1 MVPGLFHCILH
12 RYVGRAAPA
21 LQDRIQTLWVR
32 KARRSLSL
40 PQQVNSA
47 LRNKPEGLYLPTHS
61 CLSLLLFS
69 YTRVCL
75 SREVHT
81 ESPIVTSPSPGAPS
95 SFSAT
100 PNKIHMPS
108 PVPRSQNIPLYLT
121 RLLLMLYSRSSFSE
135 VQGTTRDFSAEMYK
149 QVLIYSALN

>member
-1 MVPGLFHCILH
+1 MIPGLFHCISH

-32 KARRSLSL
+32 KVRRSLSL

-47 LRNKPEGLYLPTHS
+47 LINKPEGLHFPTHS

-81 ESPIVTSPSPGAPS
+81 ESPIVTSPFPGALS
-95 SFSAT
+95 CFSAT
-100 PNKIHMPS
+100 PNKIHMPP
-108 PVPRSQNIPLYLT
+108 PVPRSKNIPLYLAH
-121 RLLLMLYSRSSFSE
+121 LLLMLSSRSSFSE
-135 VQGTTRDFSAEMYK
+135 VQGTTRDYSAEMYK
-149 QVLIYSALN
+149 QVLIYSTIN